1 MSGHNKWSKIKNSKG
16 KADSE
21 RSNMFTKLSREILVA
36 VKEGGAEVESNYR
49 LKMAIAK
56 ARECNM
62 PNDKINGIIKR
73 TSSQDASNFERQT
86 YEGYGVGGVAV
97 IVECLTDNKNR
108 TASDVRYAFD
118 KFGGSLG
125 SNGCVSYLFDKKG
138 VIVIEKDDKFDSEKA
153 IEIALEN
160 DADDFQDYDDVMEIY
175 SAPTDSIVANLQK
188 AIEDAGYNVVS
199 AEISLIPQ
207 NYISLTDSQRETFEK
222 MLSKLDESDDVQQVI
237 HNLQEDN

>member
-36 VKEGGAEVESNYR
+36 VKEGGPEVESNYR

-62 PNDKINGIIKR
+62 PNEKINGIIKK

-86 YEGYGVGGVAV
+86 YEGYGIGGVAV
-97 IVECLTDNKNR
+97 IVECLTDNRNR
-108 TASDVRYAFD
+108 TASDVRYAFE

-125 SNGCVSYLFDKKG
+125 ATGCVSYMFDKKG
-138 VIVIEKDDKFDSEKA
+138 LIIVEKNSNFNSDSAMELL
-153 IEIALEN
+153 LELE
-160 DADDFQDYDDVMEIY
+160 AEDFEEYDDSLEIY
-175 SAPTDSIVANLQK
+175 TIADEKTVEKVAN
-188 AIEDAGYNVVS
+188 AFTMAGYSVVS
-199 AEISLIPQ
+199 SSVERIPS
-207 NYISLTDSQRETFEK
+207 NYVQLNDEQRETFEK
-222 MLSKLDESDDVQQVI
+222 MLAKLDESDDVQEVI
-237 HNLQEDN
+237 HNLQED

>member
-36 VKEGGAEVESNYR
+36 VKEGGPEVESNYR
-49 LKMAIAK
+49 LKTVIAK

-62 PNDKINGIIKR
+62 PNDKINNIIKK
-73 TSSQDASNFERQT
+73 TSSSDTSNFERQT
-86 YEGYGVGGVAV
+86 YEGYGIGGVAV

-125 SNGCVSYLFDKKG
+125 STGCVSYMFEKKG
-138 VIVIEKDDKFDSEKA
+138 LIIVEKTKDFDIDVA
-153 IEIALEN
+153 IGLALEN
-160 DADDFQDYDDVMEIY
+160 NADDFKEYDDSLEIY
-175 SAPTDSIVANLQK
+175 SAPDEKIVEELEKAFTNANF
-188 AIEDAGYNVVS
+188 NVVS
-199 AEISLIPQ
+199 AEIDLIPS
-207 NYISLTDSQRETFEK
+207 NYITLDEKQNETFEK
-222 MLSKLDESDDVQQVI
+222 MISKLEDLDDVQEVI
-237 HNLQEDN
+237 HNRE

>member
-36 VKEGGAEVESNYR
+36 VKEGGPEVESNYR
-49 LKMAIAK
+49 LKTAIAK

-62 PNDKINGIIKR
+62 PNDKINNIIKK
-73 TSSQDASNFERQT
+73 TNSSDTSNFERQT
-86 YEGYGVGGVAV
+86 YEGYGIGGVAV

-125 SNGCVSYLFDKKG
+125 STGCVSYMFEKKG
-138 VIVIEKDDKFDSEKA
+138 LIIVEKTKDFDIDVA
-153 IEIALEN
+153 IGLALEN
-160 DADDFQDYDDVMEIY
+160 NADDFKEYDDSLEIY
-175 SAPTDSIVANLQK
+175 SSPDEKIVEELEKAFTNANF
-188 AIEDAGYNVVS
+188 NVVS
-199 AEISLIPQ
+199 AEIDLIPS
-207 NYISLTDSQRETFEK
+207 NYITLDEKQNETFEK
-222 MLSKLDESDDVQQVI
+222 MISKLEDLDDVQEVI
-237 HNLQEDN
+237 HNRE

>member
-36 VKEGGAEVESNYR
+36 VKEGGPEVESNYR
-49 LKMAIAK
+49 LKTAIAK

-62 PNDKINGIIKR
+62 PNDKINSIIKK
-73 TSSQDASNFERQT
+73 TSSSDTSNFERQT
-86 YEGYGVGGVAV
+86 YEGYGIGGVAV

-125 SNGCVSYLFDKKG
+125 STGCVSYMFKKKG
-138 VIVIEKDDKFDSEKA
+138 LIIVEKTKDFDIDVA
-153 IEIALEN
+153 IGLALEHN
-160 DADDFQDYDDVMEIY
+160 ADDFKEYDDSLEIY
-175 SAPTDSIVANLQK
+175 SSPDEKIVEELEKAFTNANF
-188 AIEDAGYNVVS
+188 NVVS
-199 AEISLIPQ
+199 AEVELIPS
-207 NYISLTDSQRETFEK
+207 NYITLDEKQNETFEK
-222 MLSKLDESDDVQQVI
+222 MISKLEDLDDVQEVI
-237 HNLQEDN
+237 HNRE

>member
-36 VKEGGAEVESNYR
+36 VKEGGPEVESNYR
-49 LKMAIAK
+49 LKTAIAK

-62 PNDKINGIIKR
+62 PNDKINNIIKK
-73 TSSQDASNFERQT
+73 TSSSDTSNFERQT
-86 YEGYGVGGVAV
+86 YEGYGIGGVAV

-125 SNGCVSYLFDKKG
+125 STGCVSYMFEKKG
-138 VIVIEKDDKFDSEKA
+138 LIIVEKTKDFDIDVA
-153 IEIALEN
+153 IGLALEN
-160 DADDFQDYDDVMEIY
+160 NADDFKEYDDSLEIY
-175 SAPTDSIVANLQK
+175 SAPDEKIVEELEK
-188 AIEDAGYNVVS
+188 AFTNAKFNVVS
-199 AEISLIPQ
+199 AEIDLIPS
-207 NYISLTDSQRETFEK
+207 NYITLDEKQNETFEK
-222 MLSKLDESDDVQQVI
+222 MISKLEDLDDVQEVI
-237 HNLQEDN
+237 HNRE